1 MKKAWPK
8 RYRSLHDLVEAIKR
22 DEVPPHVV
30 SPGAAAAALDITRQS
45 IHDRIRRGT
54 LRAWIAEGVVLV
66 DHHDVRVERLRKKR
80 IAETQGELD
89 VTT

>member
-8 RYRSLHDLVEAIKR
+8 RFRTVGQLAAALASGEI
-22 DEVPPHVV
+22 PPHVV
-30 SPGAAAAALDITRQS
+30 STGSAATALDCSRQAV
-45 IHDRIRRGT
+45 HDQINRGT

-66 DHHDVRVERLRKKR
+66 DHHAVRAKARARR
-80 IAETQGELD
+80 GIPETQGELN